1 MLLVTTYCLFEPP
14 DMLKC
19 KLYSVH
25 IVPYRP
31 PPPLTARFPRT
42 VCFFV
47 FDQDK
52 AGYFEEEELKSLMN
66 ALHKVKP
73 GETVKGNVKAA

>member
-1 MLLVTTYCLFEPP
+1 MLYFSCIYAHGV
-14 DMLKC
+14 
-19 KLYSVH
+19 
-25 IVPYRP
+25 IVDT
-31 PPPLTARFPRT
+31 PLTLHHPIVSA